1 MSKSPNSVREL
12 IALWPSR
19 KDLMEDLE
27 RQGFVMTLDRVHKWA
42 QQGSIA
48 ARYHQAIVNAASWR
62 LLPVT
67 ASAIAMLHHAPDRSG
82 HDGFV
87 NSQPAAEAA
96 QPPEV
101 HHHVSQVESG

>member
-1 MSKSPNSVREL
+1 MSKSPNTVREL

-87 NSQPAAEAA
+87 NSQPAATAA
-96 QPPEV
+96 QPQEHPHEQ
-101 HHHVSQVESG
+101 SPSSA